1 MIIPV
6 PRTMMTIQPQ
16 DRAWRV
22 ALRMPLV
29 AALIFLLAACAS
41 VSERRGDEAQGR
53 QVAAG
58 GIYKI
63 GTPYEIE
70 GEWYYPMENTS
81 YDSTG
86 IASWYGPKF
95 HGRRTANGEI
105 FDMDLLTAAHPTLP
119 MPVRAKVTNLEN
131 GRTVVVRINDRGPF
145 AKNREIDMS
154 RRAADVLGFKDQGT
168 AKVRVQYLGRAPL
181 YDSLGRLIRRK
192 EPDRFIAEKPV
203 TPKEDRK
210 VIAAPVQPVV
220 VRTTDGRRIAKPV
233 PNVEEKRYAVQVGVF
248 STRENAEALQERLKD
263 FAPIKIVEVKMGGAT
278 LYRVKMGGANIRA
291 DARSTLERL
300 VAAGHT
306 DAVIIEQ

>member
-1 MIIPV
+1 MKKSIL
-6 PRTMMTIQPQ
+6 TIK
-16 DRAWRV
+16 V
-22 ALRMPLV
+22 AF
-29 AALIFLLAACAS
+29 AALLVVGCTSFSDRRAA
-41 VSERRGDEAQGR
+41 EEQGR
-53 QVAAG
+53 RVAAG

-70 GEWYYPMENTS
+70 GEWYYPQEDAT
-81 YDSTG
+81 YDNTG

-131 GRTVVVRINDRGPF
+131 GRSVIVRINDRGPF
-145 AKNREIDMS
+145 AKDREIDMS
-154 RRAADVLGFKDQGT
+154 RHAADLLGFKEKGT

-181 YDSLGRLIRRK
+181 YDTSGRLIKRQ
-192 EPDRFIAEKPV
+192 EPDRFIADKPK
-203 TPKEDRK
+203 TPKEDSK
-210 VIAAPVQPVV
+210 VAAAPVAPVDVRSADGKRV
-220 VRTTDGRRIAKPV
+220 VKPL
-233 PNVEEKRYAVQVGVF
+233 PDFEEKRYAVQVGVF
-248 STRENAEALQERLKD
+248 SMRENAEALQVRLKD
-263 FAPIKIVEVKMGGAT
+263 FAPVKIVEVEMGGAT

-291 DARSTLERL
+291 DARLTLERL

>member
-1 MIIPV
+1 MRENHLMNKPIL
-6 PRTMMTIQPQ
+6 TIKIAFAAMLIVGCTSFS
-16 DRAWRV
+16 DRR
-22 ALRMPLV
+22 
-29 AALIFLLAACAS
+29 AA
-41 VSERRGDEAQGR
+41 EEQGR
-53 QVAAG
+53 RVAAG

-70 GEWYYPMENTS
+70 GEWYYPQEDAT
-81 YDSTG
+81 YDNTG

-131 GRTVVVRINDRGPF
+131 GRSVIVRINDRGPF
-145 AKNREIDMS
+145 AKDREIDMS
-154 RRAADVLGFKDQGT
+154 RHAADLLGFKEKGT

-181 YDSLGRLIRRK
+181 YDSAGRLIKRQ
-192 EPDRFIAEKPV
+192 EPDRFIADKPV
-203 TPKEDRK
+203 TPKEDSK
-210 VIAAPVQPVV
+210 VAAAPVAPVDVRSADGKRV
-220 VRTTDGRRIAKPV
+220 VKPL
-233 PNVEEKRYAVQVGVF
+233 PDVEEKRYAVQVGVF
-248 STRENAEALQERLKD
+248 SMRENAEALQVRLKD
-263 FAPIKIVEVKMGGAT
+263 FAPVKIVEVEMGGAT

-291 DARSTLERL
+291 DARLTLERL

>member
-1 MIIPV
+1 MATRNFRLKII
-6 PRTMMTIQPQ
+6 I
-16 DRAWRV
+16 A
-22 ALRMPLV
+22 ASLLV
-29 AALIFLLAACAS
+29 AGCTSFS
-41 VSERRGDEAQGR
+41 DRRMAEEQGR
-53 QVAAG
+53 RVAAG

-70 GEWYYPMENTS
+70 GEWYYPQEDAT
-81 YDSTG
+81 YDNTG

-131 GRTVVVRINDRGPF
+131 GRSVVVRINDRGPF
-145 AKNREIDMS
+145 AKDREIDMS
-154 RRAADVLGFKDQGT
+154 RHAADLLGFKEKGT

-181 YDSLGRLIRRK
+181 YDTSGRMIKRQ
-192 EPDRFIAEKPV
+192 EPDRFIADKPM
-203 TPKEDRK
+203 TPKEDSK
-210 VIAAPVQPVV
+210 VAAAPVAPVD
-220 VRTTDGRRIAKPV
+220 VRSSDGKRLVKPL
-233 PNVEEKRYAVQVGVF
+233 PDVEEKRYAVQVGVF
-248 STRENAEALQERLKD
+248 SMRENAVALQARLQE
-263 FAPIKIVEVKMGGAT
+263 FAPVKIVEVEMGGAT

-291 DARSTLERL
+291 DARLTLERL

>member
-1 MIIPV
+1 MKKQILTLKIALAALFV
-6 PRTMMTIQPQ
+6 VGCTSFS
-16 DRAWRV
+16 DRRV
-22 ALRMPLV
+22 A
-29 AALIFLLAACAS
+29 
-41 VSERRGDEAQGR
+41 EEQGR
-53 QVAAG
+53 RVAAG

-70 GEWYYPMENTS
+70 GEWYYPQEDAN
-81 YDSTG
+81 YDNTG

-131 GRTVVVRINDRGPF
+131 GRSVVVRINDRGPF
-145 AKNREIDMS
+145 AKDREIDMS
-154 RRAADVLGFKDQGT
+154 RHAADLLGFKEKGT

-181 YDSLGRLIRRK
+181 YDSAGRMIKRQ
-192 EPDRFIAEKPV
+192 EPDRFIADKPV
-203 TPKEDRK
+203 TPKEDSK
-210 VIAAPVQPVV
+210 VAAAPVAPVD
-220 VRTTDGRRIAKPV
+220 VRSSDGKRLLKPL
-233 PNVEEKRYAVQVGVF
+233 PDVEEKRYAVQVGVF
-248 STRENAEALQERLKD
+248 SQRENAVALQSRLAA
-263 FAPIKIVEVKMGGAT
+263 FAPVKIVEVEMGGAT

-291 DARSTLERL
+291 DARLTLERL

>member
-1 MIIPV
+1 MKKQILTLKIALAALFV
-6 PRTMMTIQPQ
+6 VGCTSFS
-16 DRAWRV
+16 DRRV
-22 ALRMPLV
+22 A
-29 AALIFLLAACAS
+29 
-41 VSERRGDEAQGR
+41 EEQGR
-53 QVAAG
+53 RVAAG

-70 GEWYYPMENTS
+70 GEWYYPQEDAT
-81 YDSTG
+81 YDNTG

-131 GRTVVVRINDRGPF
+131 GRSVVVRINDRGPF
-145 AKNREIDMS
+145 AKDREIDMS
-154 RRAADVLGFKDQGT
+154 RHAADLLGFKEKGT

-181 YDSLGRLIRRK
+181 YDSAGRMIKRQ
-192 EPDRFIAEKPV
+192 EPDRFIADKPV
-203 TPKEDRK
+203 TPKEDSK
-210 VIAAPVQPVV
+210 VAAAPVAPVD
-220 VRTTDGRRIAKPV
+220 VRSFDGKRLLKPL
-233 PNVEEKRYAVQVGVF
+233 PDVEEKRYAVQVGVF
-248 STRENAEALQERLKD
+248 SQRENAVALQSRLAA
-263 FAPIKIVEVKMGGAT
+263 FAPVKIVELEMGGAT

-291 DARSTLERL
+291 DARLTLERL

>member
-1 MIIPV
+1 MKQSIL
-6 PRTMMTIQPQ
+6 TIQI
-16 DRAWRV
+16 V
-22 ALRMPLV
+22 F
-29 AALIFLLAACAS
+29 AALLVVGCGSLSDRRAA
-41 VSERRGDEAQGR
+41 EEQGR
-53 QVAAG
+53 RVAAG

-70 GEWYYPMENTS
+70 GEWYYPQEDAT
-81 YDSTG
+81 YDKTG

-131 GRTVVVRINDRGPF
+131 GRSLVVRINDRGPF
-145 AKNREIDMS
+145 AKDREIDMS
-154 RRAADVLGFKDQGT
+154 RHAADLLGFKEKGT

-181 YDSLGRLIRRK
+181 YDSAGRLIKRQ
-192 EPDRFIAEKPV
+192 EPDRFIADKPV
-203 TPKEDRK
+203 TPKEDSK
-210 VIAAPVQPVV
+210 VAAAPVAPVD
-220 VRTTDGRRIAKPV
+220 VRSSDGKRLLKPV
-233 PNVEEKRYAVQVGVF
+233 ADVEEKRYAVQVGVF
-248 STRENAEALQERLKD
+248 SQRENAVALQSRLAA
-263 FAPIKIVEVKMGGAT
+263 FAPVKIVEVEMGGAT

-291 DARSTLERL
+291 DARLTLERL

>member
-1 MIIPV
+1 MKKQILTLKIALAALFV
-6 PRTMMTIQPQ
+6 VGCTSFS
-16 DRAWRV
+16 DRRV
-22 ALRMPLV
+22 A
-29 AALIFLLAACAS
+29 
-41 VSERRGDEAQGR
+41 EEQGR
-53 QVAAG
+53 RVAAG

-70 GEWYYPMENTS
+70 GEWYYPQEDAT
-81 YDSTG
+81 YDNTG

-131 GRTVVVRINDRGPF
+131 GRSVVVRINDRGPF
-145 AKNREIDMS
+145 AKDREIDMS
-154 RRAADVLGFKDQGT
+154 RHAADLLGFKEKGT

-181 YDSLGRLIRRK
+181 YDSAGRMIKRQ
-192 EPDRFIAEKPV
+192 EPDRFIADKPV
-203 TPKEDRK
+203 TPKEDSK
-210 VIAAPVQPVV
+210 VAAAPVAPVD
-220 VRTTDGRRIAKPV
+220 VRSFDGKRLLKPL
-233 PNVEEKRYAVQVGVF
+233 PDVEEKRYAVQVGVF
-248 STRENAEALQERLKD
+248 SQRENAVALQSRLAA
-263 FAPIKIVEVKMGGAT
+263 FAPVKIVEVEMGGAT

-291 DARSTLERL
+291 DARLTLERL

>member
-1 MIIPV
+1 MKQSIL
-6 PRTMMTIQPQ
+6 TIQI
-16 DRAWRV
+16 V
-22 ALRMPLV
+22 F
-29 AALIFLLAACAS
+29 AALLVVGCAS
-41 VSERRGDEAQGR
+41 LSDRRAAEEQGR
-53 QVAAG
+53 RVAAG

-70 GEWYYPMENTS
+70 GEWYYPQEDAT
-81 YDSTG
+81 YDNTG

-131 GRTVVVRINDRGPF
+131 GRSVIVRINDRGPF
-145 AKNREIDMS
+145 AKDREIDMS
-154 RRAADVLGFKDQGT
+154 RHAADLLGFKEKGT

-181 YDSLGRLIRRK
+181 YDTSGRLIKRQ
-192 EPDRFIAEKPV
+192 EPDRFIADKPK
-203 TPKEDRK
+203 TPKEDSK
-210 VIAAPVQPVV
+210 VAAAPVAPVDVRSADGKRV
-220 VRTTDGRRIAKPV
+220 VKPL
-233 PNVEEKRYAVQVGVF
+233 PDVEEKRYAVQVGVF
-248 STRENAEALQERLKD
+248 SMRKNAEALQVRLKD
-263 FAPIKIVEVKMGGAT
+263 FAPVKIVEVEMGGAT

-291 DARSTLERL
+291 DARLTLERL